1 VCSSS
6 SASPPTDTVDTG
18 QIVVAS
24 CGAPREK
31 FWGVLL
37 SLTPAGATVRAVPL
51 EAFDDF
57 VSQFREGH
65 QVLIAPMTVFLPS
78 HRLERIELDESGVG
92 LEGLG
97 DRFRRLTRRD
107 ALSTLLGSPSEDEP
121 APEM

>member
-1 VCSSS
+1 M
-6 SASPPTDTVDTG
+6 DTG

-37 SLTPAGATVRAVPL
+37 CLTPAGATVRAVPL

-65 QVLIAPMTVFLPS
+65 QVLIAAMTVFLPS
-78 HRLERIELDESGVG
+78 HRLERIELDESGPG

-97 DRFRRLTRRD
+97 DRFRRLTGRD
-107 ALSTLLGSPSEDEP
+107 VLATLLGSSSEDEP